1 MSNANTER
9 FVFNPFDEIQP
20 TQTAVASSVS
30 SDVEHD
36 REVATASALTN
47 MSPNQCP
54 KCGNGMGGGIL
65 ADGEKVFYCP
75 PCRVTN
81 PIPVPV

>member
-1 MSNANTER
+1 MQIMSTGR
-9 FVFNPFDEIQP
+9 KVFDPFAPAIPQ
-20 TQTAVASSVS
+20 QSVASSVS

-36 REVATASALTN
+36 REIATASALTN
-47 MSPNQCP
+47 MNPNQCP
-54 KCGNGMGGGIL
+54 KCGAMMGNGIL
-65 ADGEKVFYCP
+65 ADGEKVYYCP

>member
-1 MSNANTER
+1 MSNAQTER

-20 TQTAVASSVS
+20 TQTAVASSVES
-30 SDVEHD
+30 EETD

-47 MSPNQCP
+47 MNPDQCP
-54 KCGNGMGGGIL
+54 KCGARMGFGIL
-65 ADGEKVFYCP
+65 ADSEKVFYCP

-81 PIPVPV
+81 PIPV